1 MQSIR
6 VTPLADVPLGTMT
19 SPHRA
24 CFLQF
29 RGEQPSGLGHNLP
42 YQGHED
48 LAWHSGVHL
57 RQHLQK
63 RRGELQRRHLRL
75 DADSDSYAQRSSRD
89 TPLTSRATSL
99 PAFTRYLSIA
109 YTWRRSSRV
118 RSSMRPSAWADVAQ
132 QVEQLTP
139 NEIRSA
145 VRVRSSALFFGLDE
159 RDNRNKCGSRFI
171 IRGLLTPLTLHQLNG
186 ASPERVR
193 DDPQISVST
202 PVEELK
208 SLPSSIGPRAA
219 SPLVTH
225 VVEASSS
232 SRAYAT
238 ACSKVMLRPSAHAAA
253 SSSASSRVRSDSR

>member
-1 MQSIR
+1 LQSIR
-6 VTPLADVPLGTMT
+6 VTPLADVPLGTMM

-24 CFLQF
+24 CFLQLC
-29 RGEQPSGLGHNLP
+29 GEQPSGLGHKLA

-118 RSSMRPSAWADVAQ
+118 SLSMRPSAWADVAQ
-132 QVEQLTP
+132 QVEQLT
-139 NEIRSA
+139 RSWSRKA
-145 VRVRSSALFFGLDE
+145 VRVRSSVLFFTCKTRKSE
-159 RDNRNKCGSRFI
+159 KPPTR
-171 IRGLLTPLTLHQLNG
+171 TLG
-186 ASPERVR
+186 ALSAVR
-193 DDPQISVST
+193 QQ
-202 PVEELK
+202 
-208 SLPSSIGPRAA
+208 
-219 SPLVTH
+219 
-225 VVEASSS
+225 
-232 SRAYAT
+232 
-238 ACSKVMLRPSAHAAA
+238 
-253 SSSASSRVRSDSR
+253 